1 MYCKRCG
8 SKLKDNTLGCP
19 VCGQP
24 IDEDIYTDLDDD
36 DSFELGEHHTTDD
49 FNFGESFGEHHAT
62 DDDLNIDDPLDD
74 EDFEL
79 EEVPPETEESEQVS
93 ESDELEESKEQ
104 EEPEAEEQQEEN
116 KNKLNSEN
124 LAKLSVLN
132 KDDQKLEENKAH
144 AQESHEAQEAEK
156 VDGVQQ
162 AQENMAS
169 SFKAQEEIKQNPQV
183 EIEQAKVIKPYEE
196 IKPAEVTGRIP
207 KITNP
212 QMPSYEQTQQILRI
226 NDPRQQTLLS
236 AHRGLFFTLIALIF
250 IAILATSAA
259 LYIFKDQVEQASIP
273 NYTIT
278 YETNGGS
285 RIPSQEVKDGTIVNA
300 PPEPTISGRY
310 FAGWYSDASC
320 QTQIKFPLTITEN
333 MTLYAKWARDQK
345 SAQQSLEKANSNE
358 NSANGNST
366 TNSSSNN
373 NSSNNSAGSSNNNS
387 VNNSTS
393 N

>member
-24 IDEDIYTDLDDD
+24 IDEDIYTDLDND
-36 DSFELGEHHTTDD
+36 DSFELSEHHTTDD

-62 DDDLNIDDPLDD
+62 DDDLNIDDPFDD

-79 EEVPPETEESEQVS
+79 EESE
-93 ESDELEESKEQ
+93 ELEKLEETPQVDAQDNTQFDKHKQGIEKEA
-104 EEPEAEEQQEEN
+104 EAEEQQENN
-116 KNKLNSEN
+116 KSKPVSEN

-132 KDDQKLEENKAH
+132 KDDQKPKENKAH
-144 AQESHEAQEAEK
+144 AQESHEAQEVEK
-156 VDGVQQ
+156 VDEIQQ

-169 SFKAQEEIKQNPQV
+169 SLKAQEEIKQSLQV
-183 EIEQAKVIKPYEE
+183 GIEQAEVKKPYEE

-207 KITNP
+207 KITSSK
-212 QMPSYEQTQQILRI
+212 MPSYEQTQQILRI

-358 NSANGNST
+358 NNANGNST

-373 NSSNNSAGSSNNNS
+373 NSA
-387 VNNSTS
+387 NNSTS

>member
-62 DDDLNIDDPLDD
+62 DDDLNIDDPFDD

-144 AQESHEAQEAEK
+144 AQESHEAQEVEK

-162 AQENMAS
+162 
-169 SFKAQEEIKQNPQV
+169 AQEEIKQNPQV
-183 EIEQAKVIKPYEE
+183 EIEQAKVKKPYEE

-207 KITNP
+207 KITSSK
-212 QMPSYEQTQQILRI
+212 MPSYEQTQQILRI

-358 NSANGNST
+358 NNANGNST

-373 NSSNNSAGSSNNNS
+373 NSA
-387 VNNSTS
+387 NNSTS